1 MERTFSNWRS
11 SVVGLG
17 VTLAIAAAGF
27 AVAFW

>member
-17 VTLAIAAAGF
+17 ITLAIVAVGF